1 MQTMMPPAVAIASS
15 VPGRIRFKLPP
26 VEVSGQDNFLRTAL
40 HSLPGVT
47 DTRWTPLTSSLV
59 VYYDHHRTSSEEIF
73 ARCQHAVV
81 PLTVPNG
88 SASAIP
94 LQTSPVISVSPA
106 GFANGGGRAPQ
117 MPGGVSA
124 SGAAAA
130 ASLSPWKRLAGTFL
144 IVVGSILLIIPFVPG
159 LPLLLMG
166 LTLLQL
172 A

>member
-1 MQTMMPPAVAIASS
+1 MQVMLPPTVAVASS

-26 VEVSGQDNFLRTAL
+26 VEVSGQEDFLRTAM

-47 DTRWTPLTSSLV
+47 DTRWTQLTSSLL
-59 VYYDHHRTSSEEIF
+59 VYYDHHVTSSEEILE
-73 ARCQHAVV
+73 RCQHMIV
-81 PLTVPNG
+81 PLAVPNG
-88 SASAIP
+88 SVSAVP
-94 LQTSPVISVSPA
+94 LQASTGITVQSVS
-106 GFANGGGRAPQ
+106 FANGGGRSSH
-117 MPGGVSA
+117 MPGGTSP